1 MIKTKYNSKKVVIDG
16 INFSSKLEARFYVF
30 LKDLDLVGNL
40 ELQIPF
46 ELQPKYKLGK
56 KSIRPI
62 SYVADFRFIFN
73 GRGYVIDSK
82 GMETPVYKI
91 KYKMLMYKYPTLN
104 FYAVSSIK
112 KLKEILDL

>member
-1 MIKTKYNSKKVVIDG
+1 MTKTKYNSKKVVIDN

-30 LKDLDLVGNL
+30 LKDLVENL

-56 KSIRPI
+56 KTIRPI
-62 SYVADFRFIFN
+62 SYVADFKFRFK
-73 GRGYVIDSK
+73 GLTYVIDSK

-91 KYKMLMYKYPTLN
+91 KYKMLMYKYPNLN

>member
-1 MIKTKYNSKKVVIDG
+1 MIKTKYNSKKVVIDN
-16 INFSSKLEARFYVF
+16 INFTSKLEARFYVF
-30 LKDLDLVGNL
+30 LKDLVENL

-62 SYVADFRFIFN
+62 SYVTDFRFIFN

-104 FYAVSSIK
+104 FYAVLSIK